1 MQDIKGVQFVTDSVG
16 HKVAVQLDLEQW
28 GDLWEDIY
36 DTIVA
41 RTRVGE
47 SRMTLNDFED
57 ELRSEGLLS
66 E

>member
-16 HKVAVQLDLEQW
+16 HKVAVQLDLEHW